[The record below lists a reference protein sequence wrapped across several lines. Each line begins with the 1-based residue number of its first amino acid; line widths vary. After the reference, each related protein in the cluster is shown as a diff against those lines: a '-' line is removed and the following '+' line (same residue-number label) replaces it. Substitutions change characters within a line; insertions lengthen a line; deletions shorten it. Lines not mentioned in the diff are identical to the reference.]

1 MKNYK
6 ERFDFKTFV
15 RCGMLTAL
23 ACVLTM
29 VPQIPTGTGGY
40 VHFGDSIIY
49 VASAFLGP
57 ICGAVVGAVGHSL
70 ADILTGHILFALPT
84 IIIKGLMGFAI
95 GKLLY
100 KNFSKTR
107 FIMSAVASLVIV
119 TLGYFAAEIPMYG
132 VSVAAISL
140 ISSPIQ
146 WLMSVVAS
154 AVIVPIINKY
164 RTKIGL

>member
-1 MKNYK
+1 MCI
-6 ERFDFKTFV
+6 R
-15 RCGMLTAL
+15 
-23 ACVLTM
+23 
-29 VPQIPTGTGGY
+29 
-40 VHFGDSIIY
+40 DS
-49 VASAFLGP
+49 
-57 ICGAVVGAVGHSL
+57 VGAVGHSL
-70 ADILTGHILFALPT
+70 ADILTGHIIFALPT
-84 IIIKGLMGFAI
+84 FIIKGLMGFAI